1 MKNDAIIMTM
11 LFDYYGELL
20 TEKQKNC
27 FDLYY
32 NQDFSL
38 GEIASDEG
46 ITRQGV
52 HDSILRAENA
62 LLEYEEKLC
71 CVQRDVALA
80 EATKQ
85 IEAIATRLEKRL
97 DPELKRLAAEIK
109 AALEQMKE

>member
-38 GEIASDEG
+38 GEIAADEG

-62 LLEYEEKLC
+62 LLEYEEKLG
-71 CVQRDVALA
+71 CVRRDVAQTA
-80 EATKQ
+80 ATKQ
-85 IEAIATRLEKRL
+85 IEAIAARLEKRL
-97 DPELKRLAAEIK
+97 DPELKRVASELQ
-109 AALEQMKE
+109 AALELLKE